1 MDKDFTSQ
9 PVMKIRGIKCF
20 NSQYKHKLIQ
30 PNYTPKGSEL
40 VVSLFFEK
48 FD

>member
-30 PNYTPKGSEL
+30 PNYTPKGSESAA
-40 VVSLFFEK
+40 SLFFEK